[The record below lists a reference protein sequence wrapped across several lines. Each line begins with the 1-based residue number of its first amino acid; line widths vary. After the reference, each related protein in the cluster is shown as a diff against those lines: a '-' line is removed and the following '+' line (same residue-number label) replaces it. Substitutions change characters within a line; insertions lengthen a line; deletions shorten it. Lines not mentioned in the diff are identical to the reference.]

1 MSYVFRALAGLATT
15 AFALTLSACSSGGD
29 VASINGQKI
38 TRAEF
43 DAKVESTPQAKGVL
57 NQMAQTILI
66 DQYARDNHVTVPDAD
81 VKKKEDEIKARYP
94 AGQFEQILKTQN
106 LSEAD
111 VQRILRQQLIVE
123 KAVAPQIKISDADVI
138 AYLDKNHASL
148 DTPAQARARHILVP
162 DLTTA
167 QQVEAKLKAGAKF
180 EDVAK
185 QYSTDPSTKDKGGEL
200 GLFAKAQMVPA
211 FSNAAF
217 SQPIGAIGAP
227 VKSPFGWHVIQVEER
242 KPATVATMANSADKI
257 RLLLT
262 QQQENVQIP
271 QFLNTLKA
279 KANIQI
285 YDQALQG
292 AIPTPI
298 PAPNVSTAP
307 AIMPTAAKPAA
318 TSAAAPTPAASKK

>member
-1 MSYVFRALAGLATT
+1 MSYVFRALAGLATA

-29 VASINGQKI
+29 VASVNGQKI

-43 DAKVESTPQAKGVL
+43 DTKVEGTPQAKGVL

-81 VKKKEDEIKARYP
+81 VKKKEDEIKARYQ
-94 AGQFEQILKTQN
+94 AGQFDQILKSQN
-106 LSEAD
+106 LTEAD

-123 KAVAPQIKISDADVI
+123 KAVAPQIKVSDADVK

-162 DLTTA
+162 DLKTA

-185 QYSTDPSTKDKGGEL
+185 QYSTDPSTRDKGGEL

-227 VKSPFGWHVIQVEER
+227 VKSPFGWHVMQVEER

-257 RLLLT
+257 RQLLT
-262 QQQENVQIP
+262 QQQENMQIP

-298 PAPNVSTAP
+298 PNVSTAP
-307 AIMPTAAKPAA
+307 AITPTAAAKPAA